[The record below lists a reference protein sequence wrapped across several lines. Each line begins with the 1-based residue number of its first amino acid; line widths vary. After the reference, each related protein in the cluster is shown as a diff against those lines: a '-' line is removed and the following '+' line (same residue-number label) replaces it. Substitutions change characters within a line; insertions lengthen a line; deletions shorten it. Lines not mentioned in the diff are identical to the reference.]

1 MAITDYSITSLA
13 SVVTKQQGFVSH
25 EIEDTYLSHLD
36 LNGFCTIDNGLQG
49 VPGDIRTIDVYGA
62 TGTAVDVA
70 EGYGNDTSIS
80 TTLTPQRYQIKCA
93 QDWFRYSDEAL
104 MRDPIAVQTGLNHMG
119 IALFNKVNADI
130 YTQMKSV
137 SGDDHTLEVDTLDF
151 AAFVDAVSK
160 LAIKDAAGE
169 DALDAQQRVL
179 PQVFA
184 LLGKSEIAVARKAL
198 KDELKYVEA
207 YARTGYVGTVAGVN
221 LYYKQDATAGTI
233 MVGTRQAVT
242 VFNKTGVNVEYAARN
257 GGTSG
262 TANIRMNDVYAR
274 KYYIAAL
281 TDTDQMVKRTLK
293 GAGGATGATGATG
306 A

>member
-1 MAITDYSITSLA
+1 MAITDYSISSLA
-13 SVVTKQQGFVSH
+13 SVVTKQQGFVSN

-36 LNGFCTIDNGLQG
+36 LNGFCTVDNNLQG

-62 TGTAVDVA
+62 SGTAVDVA

-80 TTLTPQRYQIKCA
+80 TTLTPKRYQIKCA

-119 IALFNKVNADI
+119 VALFNKVNADI
-130 YTQMKSV
+130 YGQMKSV
-137 SGDDHTLEVDTLDF
+137 TGDDHTLSVNKPDF
-151 AAFVDAVSK
+151 SAFVDAVSK
-160 LAIKDAAGE
+160 LAIKDQAGE
-169 DALDAQQRVL
+169 DAMDAQQRFL

-184 LLGKSEIAVARKAL
+184 LLGKAEIAAARKEL

-221 LYYKQDATAGTI
+221 LYYKQDATTGVI

-281 TDTDQMVKRTLK
+281 TDTDQMVKMILPT
-293 GAGGATGATGATG
+293 ASGATGATGA
-306 A
+306 

>member
-13 SVVTKQQGFVSH
+13 SVVTKQQGFASN
-25 EIEDTYLSHLD
+25 EIEDEYNSHIALD
-36 LNGFCTIDNGLQG
+36 GFCTVDNTLQG
-49 VPGDIRTIDVYGA
+49 VAGDIRTINVYGA
-62 TGTAVDVA
+62 SGTAVDVA
-70 EGYGNDTSIS
+70 EGEGNSSSIA
-80 TTLTPQRYQIKCA
+80 TTLTPVRYQIKCA
-93 QDWFRYSDEAL
+93 QAWFRYSDEAL
-104 MRDPIAVQTGLNHMG
+104 MRDPVAVQTGTTHLG
-119 IALFNKVNADI
+119 TALFNKVNADI
-130 YTQMKSV
+130 YTAMKSV
-137 SGDDHTLEVDTLDF
+137 TGDSHTLTVQDLNF

-169 DALDAQQRVL
+169 DAMAAQMRVL
-179 PQVFA
+179 PTVFA
-184 LLGKSEIAVARKAL
+184 LLGKNEIAVARKAL

-221 LYYKQDATAGTI
+221 LYYKQDATPGTI
-233 MVGTRQAVT
+233 MVGTRSAVT
-242 VFNKTGVNVEYAARN
+242 VFNKTGVDFEIAARN

-262 TANIRMNDVYAR
+262 TANLRFNDVYAR

-281 TDTDQMVKRTLK
+281 TDADQMVKVTLA

>member
-13 SVVTKQQGFVSH
+13 SVVTKQQGFVSN

-36 LNGFCTIDNGLQG
+36 LNGFCTVDNSLQG

-62 TGTAVDVA
+62 SGTAVDVA
-70 EGYGNDTSIS
+70 EGYGNSTSIS
-80 TTLTPQRYQIKCA
+80 TTLTPKRYQIKCA

-119 IALFNKVNADI
+119 IALFNKVNSDI

-137 SGDDHTLEVDTLDF
+137 SGDDHTVSVLKPDF
-151 AAFVDAVSK
+151 SAFVDAVSK
-160 LAIKDAAGE
+160 LAIKDQAGE
-169 DALDAQQRVL
+169 DAMDAQQRFL
-179 PQVFA
+179 PTVFA
-184 LLGKSEIAVARKAL
+184 LLGKAEIAAARKEL

-221 LYYKQDATAGTI
+221 LYYKQDATTGVI

-281 TDTDQMVKRTLK
+281 TDEDQMVKMILPT
-293 GAGGATGATGATG
+293 ASGATGATGATG

>member
-13 SVVTKQQGFVSH
+13 SVVTKQQGFVSN

-36 LNGFCTIDNGLQG
+36 LNGFCTVDNSLQG

-62 TGTAVDVA
+62 SGTAVDVA
-70 EGYGNDTSIS
+70 EGYGNSTSIS
-80 TTLTPQRYQIKCA
+80 TTLTPKRYQIKCA

-119 IALFNKVNADI
+119 IALFNKVNSDI

-137 SGDDHTLEVDTLDF
+137 SGDDHTVSVLKPDF
-151 AAFVDAVSK
+151 SAFVDAVSK
-160 LAIKDAAGE
+160 LAIKDQAGE
-169 DALDAQQRVL
+169 DAMDAQQRFL
-179 PQVFA
+179 PTVFA
-184 LLGKSEIAVARKAL
+184 LLGKAEIAAARKEL

-221 LYYKQDATAGTI
+221 LYYKQDATTGVI

-281 TDTDQMVKRTLK
+281 TDEDQMVKMILPT
-293 GAGGATGATGATG
+293 ASGATGATGA
-306 A
+306 

>member
-13 SVVTKQQGFVSH
+13 SVVTKQQGFVSN

-36 LNGFCTIDNGLQG
+36 LNGFCTVDNSLQG

-62 TGTAVDVA
+62 SGTAVDVA
-70 EGYGNDTSIS
+70 EGYGNSSSIS
-80 TTLTPQRYQIKCA
+80 TTLTPKRYQIKCA

-119 IALFNKVNADI
+119 VALFNKVNSDI

-137 SGDDHTLEVDTLDF
+137 SGDDHTVSVLKPDF
-151 AAFVDAVSK
+151 SAFVDAVSK
-160 LAIKDAAGE
+160 LAIKDQAGE
-169 DALDAQQRVL
+169 DAMDAQQRFL
-179 PQVFA
+179 PTVFA
-184 LLGKSEIAVARKAL
+184 LLGKAEIAAARKEL

-221 LYYKQDATAGTI
+221 LYYKQDATTGVI

-257 GGTSG
+257 GGTQG

-281 TDTDQMVKRTLK
+281 TDEDQMVKMLLPT
-293 GAGGATGATGATG
+293 ASGATGATGA
-306 A
+306 

>member
-1 MAITDYSITSLA
+1 MAITDYTTTSLA
-13 SVVTKQQGFVSH
+13 SVVTKNQGFVSH

-36 LNGFCTIDNGLQG
+36 LNGFCTIDNTLQG
-49 VPGDIRTIDVYGA
+49 VAGDIRTIDTYGA
-62 TGTAVDVA
+62 TGTAIDVA
-70 EGYGNDTSIS
+70 EGEGNTQSIA

-119 IALFNKVNADI
+119 IALFNKVNADV

-137 SGDDHTLEVDTLDF
+137 TGEAHTLTVNNLDF
-151 AAFVDAVSK
+151 AAFVDAVAK

-184 LLGKSEIAVARKAL
+184 LLGKAEIAVARKAL

-221 LYYKQDATAGTI
+221 LYYKQDATANTI
-233 MVGTRQAVT
+233 MVGTHKAVT

-257 GGTSG
+257 GGTTG

-274 KYYIAAL
+274 KYYIVAL
-281 TDTDQMVKRTLK
+281 TDADQMVKMTLDPQ
-293 GAGGATGATGATG
+293 A
-306 A
+306 

>member
-13 SVVTKQQGFVSH
+13 SVVTKQQGFVSN

-36 LNGFCTIDNGLQG
+36 LNGFCTVDNSLQG

-62 TGTAVDVA
+62 SGTAVDVA
-70 EGYGNDTSIS
+70 EGYGNSTSIS
-80 TTLTPQRYQIKCA
+80 TTLTPNRYQIKCA

-119 IALFNKVNADI
+119 IALFNKVNSDI

-137 SGDDHTLEVDTLDF
+137 SGDDHTVSVLKPDF
-151 AAFVDAVSK
+151 SAFVDAVSK
-160 LAIKDAAGE
+160 LAIKDQAGE
-169 DALDAQQRVL
+169 DAMDAQQRFL
-179 PQVFA
+179 PTVFA
-184 LLGKSEIAVARKAL
+184 LLGKAEIAAARKEL

-221 LYYKQDATAGTI
+221 LYYKQDATTGVI

-257 GGTSG
+257 GGTQG

-281 TDTDQMVKRTLK
+281 TDEDQMVKMLLPT
-293 GAGGATGATGATG
+293 ASGATGATGA
-306 A
+306 

>member
-13 SVVTKQQGFVSH
+13 SVVTKQQGFVSN

-36 LNGFCTIDNGLQG
+36 LNGFCTIDNSLQG

-62 TGTAVDVA
+62 SGTAVDVA

-80 TTLTPQRYQIKCA
+80 TTLTPKRYQIKCA

-119 IALFNKVNADI
+119 VALFNKVNADI
-130 YTQMKSV
+130 YGQMKSV
-137 SGDDHTLEVDTLDF
+137 TGDDHTLSVNKPDF
-151 AAFVDAVSK
+151 SAFVDAVSK
-160 LAIKDAAGE
+160 LAIKDQAGE
-169 DALDAQQRVL
+169 DAMAAQQRFL

-184 LLGKSEIAVARKAL
+184 LLGKAEIAAARKEL

-221 LYYKQDATAGTI
+221 LYYKQDATTGVI

-281 TDTDQMVKRTLK
+281 TDTDQMVKMILPT
-293 GAGGATGATGATG
+293 ASGATGATGA
-306 A
+306 

>member
-13 SVVTKQQGFVSH
+13 SVVTKQQGFVSN

-36 LNGFCTIDNGLQG
+36 LNGFCTVDNSLQG

-62 TGTAVDVA
+62 SGTAVDVA
-70 EGYGNDTSIS
+70 EGYGNSTSIS
-80 TTLTPQRYQIKCA
+80 TTLTPKRYQIKCA

-119 IALFNKVNADI
+119 IALFNKVNSDI

-137 SGDDHTLEVDTLDF
+137 SGDDHTVSVLKPDF
-151 AAFVDAVSK
+151 SAFVDAVSK
-160 LAIKDAAGE
+160 LAIKDQAGE
-169 DALDAQQRVL
+169 DAMDAQQRFL
-179 PQVFA
+179 PTVFA
-184 LLGKSEIAVARKAL
+184 LLGKAEIAAARKEL

-221 LYYKQDATAGTI
+221 LYYKQDATTGVI

-281 TDTDQMVKRTLK
+281 TDEDQMVKMILPT
-293 GAGGATGATGATG
+293 ASGATGA
-306 A
+306 

>member
-13 SVVTKQQGFVSH
+13 SVVTKQQGFVSN

-36 LNGFCTIDNGLQG
+36 LNGFCTVDNSLQG

-62 TGTAVDVA
+62 SGTAVDVA
-70 EGYGNDTSIS
+70 EGYGNSTSIS
-80 TTLTPQRYQIKCA
+80 TTLTPKRYQIKCA

-119 IALFNKVNADI
+119 IALFNKVNSDI

-137 SGDDHTLEVDTLDF
+137 SGDDHTVSVLKPDF
-151 AAFVDAVSK
+151 SAFVDAVSK
-160 LAIKDAAGE
+160 LAIKDQAGE
-169 DALDAQQRVL
+169 DAMDAQQRFL
-179 PQVFA
+179 PTVFA
-184 LLGKSEIAVARKAL
+184 LLGKAEIAAARKEL

-207 YARTGYVGTVAGVN
+207 YARTGYVGSVAGIN
-221 LYYKQDATAGTI
+221 LYYKQDATTGVI

-281 TDTDQMVKRTLK
+281 TDEDQMVKMILPT
-293 GAGGATGATGATG
+293 ASGATGATGA
-306 A
+306 

>member
-13 SVVTKQQGFVSH
+13 SVVTKQQGFVSN

-36 LNGFCTIDNGLQG
+36 LNGFCTIDNSLQG

-62 TGTAVDVA
+62 SGTAVDVA

-80 TTLTPQRYQIKCA
+80 TTLTPKKYQIKCA

-104 MRDPIAVQTGLNHMG
+104 MRDPVAVQTGLNHMG
-119 IALFNKVNADI
+119 IALFNTVNSEI

-137 SGDDHTLEVDTLDF
+137 TGDDHTLSVLKPDF
-151 AAFVDAVSK
+151 SAFVDAVSK
-160 LAIKDAAGE
+160 LAIKDQAGE
-169 DALDAQQRVL
+169 DALDAQQRFL
-179 PQVFA
+179 PTVFA
-184 LLGKSEIAVARKAL
+184 LLGKAEIAAARKEL

-207 YARTGYVGTVAGVN
+207 YARTGYVGTVAGVS
-221 LYYKQDATAGTI
+221 LFYKQDSTTGVI
-233 MVGTRQAVT
+233 MVGTRKAVT

-281 TDTDQMVKRTLK
+281 TDTDQMVKMILPT
-293 GAGGATGATGATG
+293 ASGATGATGA
-306 A
+306 

>member
-1 MAITDYSITSLA
+1 MAITDYSISSLA
-13 SVVTKQQGFVSH
+13 SVVTKQQGFVSN

-36 LNGFCTIDNGLQG
+36 LNGFCTVDNNLQG

-62 TGTAVDVA
+62 SGTAVDVA

-80 TTLTPQRYQIKCA
+80 TTLTPKRYQIKCA

-119 IALFNKVNADI
+119 VALFNKVNADI
-130 YTQMKSV
+130 YGQMKSV
-137 SGDDHTLEVDTLDF
+137 TGDDHTLSVNKPDF
-151 AAFVDAVSK
+151 SAFVDAVSK
-160 LAIKDAAGE
+160 LAIKDQAGE
-169 DALDAQQRVL
+169 DALGAQQRFL

-184 LLGKSEIAVARKAL
+184 LLGKAEIAAARKEL

-221 LYYKQDATAGTI
+221 LYYKQDATTGVI

-281 TDTDQMVKRTLK
+281 TDTDQMVKMILPT
-293 GAGGATGATGATG
+293 ASGATGATGA
-306 A
+306 